1 MSGIAELKEL
11 KRLNYSLNEVGPLVA
26 EQISKM
32 LLWPVPYNLE
42 ELTLNKV
49 KTTNFAME

>member
-1 MSGIAELKEL
+1 M
-11 KRLNYSLNEVGPLVA
+11 A

-42 ELTLNKV
+42 ELTLGKV
-49 KTTNFAME
+49 KTTNFAMAIVLSALKTNRRL